1 MKAVPHKRNIKS
13 FYPWFFFARYFRSR
27 TFLTAVL
34 NSRRRQQYKSRLM
47 AEFAKIRVN
56 VKMLAEFWG
65 KMLPPLEKWQMN
77 HGM

>member
-13 FYPWFFFARYFRSR
+13 FYPCFFLQDIFAR

-34 NSRRRQQYKSRLM
+34 NSRRRQQYDKSRLT
-47 AEFAKIRVN
+47 AEIRVN

-65 KMLPPLEKWQMN
+65 KMLPPLEKRQMN